1 MENENFGLTE
11 AQEETV
17 EKEFLGEFCFNMDTK
32 GRITLPVKFRE
43 ELGEGFYVTKGY
55 EGCLSVFDREH
66 WIRFSSGIKNLP
78 STNKAARFV
87 QRTFLSG
94 ADKPEPDK
102 QGKILISLSHRQYA
116 GLSKEVVIAGV
127 GDHIEIWDKQRWEDY
142 NNDESMSLEAA
153 AEGLE
158 RFM

>member
-1 MENENFGLTE
+1 MENENININE
-11 AQEETV
+11 ALEEAD

-66 WIRFSSGIKNLP
+66 WKRFSAGIKQLP

-102 QGKILISLSHRQYA
+102 QGKILISISHREYA
-116 GLSKEVVIAGV
+116 GLIKEVVIAGV
-127 GDHIEIWDKQRWEDY
+127 GDHIEIWDKQKWEDY

>member
-1 MENENFGLTE
+1 MENENINLTE
-11 AQEETV
+11 DREDIL
-17 EKEFLGEFCFNMDTK
+17 EKEFLGEFSFSMDSK
-32 GRITLPVKFRE
+32 GRVTLPVKFRE

-66 WIRFSSGIKNLP
+66 WIRFSAGIKSLP

-116 GLSKEVVIAGV
+116 NLTKEVIIAGV

-142 NNDESMSLEAA
+142 NNDEDMSLEAA